1 MTHPKSST
9 FASNAK
15 TVAVA
20 CPFCLTMIEDGMKE
34 LNKDAVSLAAG
45 IFFGG
50 MNSEL
55 SFGMEQSKP
64 SDRCQSGLDD
74 LLAHGYITSEKTQH

>member
-1 MTHPKSST
+1 
-9 FASNAK
+9 
-15 TVAVA
+15 
-20 CPFCLTMIEDGMKE
+20 MKE
-34 LNKDAVSLAAG
+34 LNKDAISLAAG

-64 SDRCQSGLDD
+64 SDRCQIGLDD
-74 LLAHGYITSEKTQH
+74 LLEHGYVTSEKMGRKGVSYHPTDKMKAVKWPRPVDDGMMITQSL